1 MKMAKASEFDQSFVT
16 YERFLMMNSED
27 QKQIVLKMMEF
38 MSSAEANS
46 KIQEIVSSG
55 TPEQKEKWKRVISF
69 FSQMIIS
76 EAHAAQAD
84 KFSKYNSAVKGAK
97 SNIDG
102 SQQCIYAGWVSRTV
116 RDPVKGITYCNH
128 PANVKGSNSSSL
140 TKYISSASC
149 PTGPKD
155 KQKIVCNPSLYGF
168 KTGSTPLCAD
178 ASPEMHN
185 SSMQCMELALSGTPK
200 EVDDRLKEIAENL
213 AKNKELFKD
222 LMSFVFFNCACD
234 SKMGLEKANTD
245 YRDYMRPHR
254 TCYGL
259 LNQLKAVLS
268 RNECAVIE
276 DEPNFKTMVGFLNKL
291 QDELI
296 SSKGFSS
303 SDDCQKKEDAGKP
316 ACNDKKDSNEKAS
329 CLSDLD
335 RDKKNCLMV
344 AKAKSLSQ
352 AADNKS
358 GKSSG
363 STKNLPFD
371 AEYGKVI
378 DSIYEGDK
386 DTQNFCAAYVSGKPT
401 VVVTQPETTSGSQG
415 GGDDDNK
422 DDKSCKI
429 TCKLKEETA
438 APTVAAVQ
446 STEPA
451 GGKPVDKKEP
461 PKKEEKKE
469 EKKEVVY
476 VCEKNEIS
484 KDQKGAEIVKNLST
498 FSVKTKAEASTDAN
512 LKHGDIECT
521 IEGLPDDKKS
531 DEEPSKDK
539 YKATISE
546 EKKDVS
552 VTFTITV
559 KDSAGK
565 EPGTTI
571 TYSWRSSESKPEDK
585 KPENKKPEDKKP
597 EDKKPEDKKPEDS
610 GKEIGKEKSITV
622 PRSNKETKVCYT
634 AKAGDDKEVEN
645 GTGCKTVPA
654 LEAAPAA
661 GGGGNNFVPP
671 QGARPRQQNI
681 HINWGIK

>member
-76 EAHAAQAD
+76 EAHAAQTD
-84 KFSKYNSAVKGAK
+84 KFSKYNNAVKGAK
-97 SNIDG
+97 SNITG
-102 SQQCIYAGWVSRTV
+102 SQQCIYAGWISRTV

-128 PANVKGSNSSSL
+128 PANVKGANSSSL

-200 EVDDRLKEIAENL
+200 EVDDRLKDIAENL

-234 SKMGLEKANTD
+234 ASMGTEKANTD

-268 RNECAVIE
+268 RNECAVVE

-316 ACNDKKDSNEKAS
+316 ACDEKKDANEKAS

-335 RDKKNCLMV
+335 KEKKNCLMV
-344 AKAKSLSQ
+344 AKAKSLSKE
-352 AADNKS
+352 ADANS

-371 AEYGKVI
+371 GEYGKVI
-378 DSIYEGDK
+378 DSIYENDK
-386 DTQNFCAAYVSGKPT
+386 DTQNFCAAYVSGKPP
-401 VVVTQPETTSGSQG
+401 VVVTQPETTTGSQG
-415 GGDDDNK
+415 GSDPEAK
-422 DDKSCKI
+422 ICKI
-429 TCKLKEETA
+429 TCVIKEKVASTA
-438 APTVAAVQ
+438 ATVAADRASADPKKDKKDEALPAAPDESKETQYQCTKMMEVTGGLNPRTEKLGEDFIIKSAAELESIKEGILDCIADPLPEPTKKDGDNKDGDDGKNLTSTLSVTSKDGKTTLTVAVKDKEGKDATDVTYKWYKEGDKDKKPLGTSATIDQPQ
-446 STEPA
+446 STEKA
-451 GGKPVDKKEP
+451 K
-461 PKKEEKKE
+461 
-469 EKKEVVY
+469 
-476 VCEKNEIS
+476 VC
-484 KDQKGAEIVKNLST
+484 V
-498 FSVKTKAEASTDAN
+498 
-512 LKHGDIECT
+512 DIEN
-521 IEGLPDDKKS
+521 
-531 DEEPSKDK
+531 KDK
-539 YKATISE
+539 
-546 EKKDVS
+546 
-552 VTFTITV
+552 
-559 KDSAGK
+559 
-565 EPGTTI
+565 
-571 TYSWRSSESKPEDK
+571 
-585 KPENKKPEDKKP
+585 ENKRKIEPATQCGE
-597 EDKKPEDKKPEDS
+597 
-610 GKEIGKEKSITV
+610 
-622 PRSNKETKVCYT
+622 
-634 AKAGDDKEVEN
+634 
-645 GTGCKTVPA
+645 VPA
-654 LEAAPAA
+654 KEAAPAA
-661 GGGGNNFVPP
+661 GGGNNFVPP